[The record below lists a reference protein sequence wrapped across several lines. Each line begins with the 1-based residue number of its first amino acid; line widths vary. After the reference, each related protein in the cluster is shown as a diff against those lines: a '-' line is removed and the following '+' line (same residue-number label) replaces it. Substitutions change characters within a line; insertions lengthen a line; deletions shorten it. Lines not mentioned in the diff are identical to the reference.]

1 LKPRYIFAALAIFF
15 AGLLISSQAPLLSKL
30 LLTKTVVFEIPRRDF
45 RLHVERVWRGDVV
58 RLDFEVGGGD
68 ENIYVYVERTHF
80 YIAPRVEYGAPARV
94 LTATVHD
101 SSLISGSDSIPLT
114 IDLEGH
120 LNIFI
125 NNTISSMPKTVTFT
139 RVFERSTNMIYA
151 TLIIR
156 NLLSLA
162 SITFVLL
169 GIAENYLG
177 IRAWIGARKHRS
189 KTG

>member
-1 LKPRYIFAALAIFF
+1 MKPRYLYAAIAILS
-15 AGLLISSQAPLLSKL
+15 AGLLISSQAPLLSRL
-30 LLTKTVVFEIPRRDF
+30 LLTRTVVFEIPRRDF

-58 RLDFEVGGGD
+58 RLDIDVEGGD
-68 ENIYVYVERTHF
+68 EDIYVYVERTHF
-80 YIAPRVEYGAPARV
+80 YIAPRVEFGAPARV

-101 SSLISGSDSIPLT
+101 TSLISGSDSISLT

-125 NNTISSMPKTVTFT
+125 NNTISPMPKTVTFT

-156 NLLSLA
+156 NLSALA
-162 SITFVLL
+162 SFTFVLL
-169 GIAENYLG
+169 AVEENYLEIKG
-177 IRAWIGARKHRS
+177 WIGARK
-189 KTG
+189 G

>member
-1 LKPRYIFAALAIFF
+1 LKPRYIFAALAIFS
-15 AGLLISSQAPLLSKL
+15 AGLLISAQAPLLSKL
-30 LLTKTVVFEIPRRDF
+30 LLTKTVVFEIPRKDF
-45 RLHVERVWRGDVV
+45 RLHVERVWSGDVV
-58 RLDFEVGGGD
+58 RLHFEVEGGD

-101 SSLISGSDSIPLT
+101 SSLISGSESIPLT

-125 NNTISSMPKTVTFT
+125 NNTISLMPKTVTFT
-139 RVFERSTNMIYA
+139 RVFERSTNMIYG

-156 NLLSLA
+156 NLFSLA
-162 SITFVLL
+162 SFTFVLL
-169 GIAENYLG
+169 AIAENYVE
-177 IRAWIGARKHRS
+177 IKAWIGPKKGS
-189 KTG
+189 V

>member
-1 LKPRYIFAALAIFF
+1 MKPRYIYAALALFTV
-15 AGLLISSQAPLLSKL
+15 GLLISSQAPLLSKL

-58 RLDFEVGGGD
+58 RLDFEVEGGD
-68 ENIYVYVERTHF
+68 ESVFVNVERTHF
-80 YIAPRVEYGAPARV
+80 YIAPRVEFGAPARV
-94 LTATVHD
+94 LTKTVHD
-101 SSLISGSDSIPLT
+101 SSIISGSESIPLT

-125 NNTISSMPKTVTFT
+125 NNTIAPMPKTVTFT
-139 RVFERSTNMIYA
+139 RVFERSTNMIYS

-162 SITFVLL
+162 SFTFILL
-169 GIAENYLG
+169 AIAENQTE
-177 IRAWIGARKHRS
+177 IKAWIGARKA
-189 KTG
+189 

>member
-1 LKPRYIFAALAIFF
+1 LKPRYVYAALAIFA
-15 AGLLISSQAPLLSKL
+15 AGILISSQAPLLSRL
-30 LLTKTVVFEIPRRDF
+30 FLTKTVVFEIPRRDF

-58 RLDFEVGGGD
+58 RLDFDVDGGD
-68 ENIYVYVERTHF
+68 ENIFVYVERTHF
-80 YIAPRVEYGAPARV
+80 YIAPRVEFGAPARV
-94 LTATVHD
+94 LTKTVHD

-125 NNTISSMPKTVTFT
+125 NNTVSQIPKTVTFT

-156 NLLSLA
+156 NLFSLA
-162 SITFVLL
+162 SFTFVILAV
-169 GIAENYLG
+169 AENFLEIKAW
-177 IRAWIGARKHRS
+177 IRARK
-189 KTG
+189 G

>member
-1 LKPRYIFAALAIFF
+1 MKPRYIYAALAIFS
-15 AGLLISSQAPLLSKL
+15 AGLLISSQAPLLSRL
-30 LLTKTVVFEIPRRDF
+30 LLTKTVIFEIPRRDF

-58 RLDFEVGGGD
+58 RLDFEVEGGD

-125 NNTISSMPKTVTFT
+125 NNTMASMPKTVTFT

-162 SITFVLL
+162 SFTFVLL
-169 GIAENYLG
+169 GIAENYLE
-177 IRAWIGARKHRS
+177 IRAWIGARKA
-189 KTG
+189 